1 MRLKALL
8 LVGILSALPALGQGT
23 LTFLNTATGTGV
35 TGGSPVTDGVGGAR
49 LAGTGFWTQLY
60 SSTTQGGTY
69 TAIGTPVNFRTGAA
83 AGFVNVSTVAVPG
96 SAPGSSAWIQMRAW
110 EGAAGSSFESVSAVS
125 GKVGSSLAISVGPLG
140 GPDPA
145 GGTPFTAPNLTGLQG
160 FAIVGG
166 VIPEP
171 STVALGL
178 LGAAGLLIRRRK

>member
-60 SSTTQGGTY
+60 SSATQTGTY

-96 SAPGSSAWIQMRAW
+96 GTPGTSVWIQMRAW
-110 EGAAGSSFESVSAVS
+110 EGAAGSSYESIVAGGVGKAGMSA
-125 GKVGSSLAISVGPLG
+125 AIQVGPLG

-145 GGTPFTAPNLTGLQG
+145 GGPAFTAPNLTGLQG
-160 FAIVGG
+160 FAIIPV
-166 VIPEP
+166 PEP
-171 STVALGL
+171 STIALGL